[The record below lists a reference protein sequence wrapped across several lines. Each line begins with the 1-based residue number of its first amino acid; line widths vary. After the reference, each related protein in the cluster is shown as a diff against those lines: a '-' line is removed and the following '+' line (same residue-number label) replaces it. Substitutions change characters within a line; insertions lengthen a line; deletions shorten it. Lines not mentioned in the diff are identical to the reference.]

1 MLSAEVILAIAA
13 VGATLIGA
21 RLIPRWGHLGMAS
34 AVLNQ
39 SWQDAHCGTFFAWIV
54 RSLVGP
60 FLYVCESHEPR

>member
-39 SWQDAHCGTFFAWIV
+39 SWQDAHV
-54 RSLVGP
+54 ERSSPG
-60 FLYVCESHEPR
+60 S